1 MAKTKKKNDIGAF
14 SRLGNF
20 LGNIWYFIRVGRD
33 FFWKAIRFTLAT
45 SIFLFVVAAIL
56 ISILDPLFDNETK
69 PKADGKVVV
78 FSPDGIVVDQQIPK
92 SQDQFTSFLGDEE
105 VITYEF
111 KHLVDFFEKFKEDE
125 KVSGMIFD
133 PSGLQISSAYAI
145 PLAKK
150 IKEAAQAGKEIII
163 RAESLS
169 IYGDTAY
176 LLSSG
181 ATEIS
186 ASKYSAFALDGFTS
200 TRLYQKD
207 FFEKFLLTP
216 RVFTAGD
223 WKTGPEDWTRSNMS
237 QEQKDNSYYIDRFW
251 NAYKN
256 FVKETRDVDLQW
268 YADESYKDLIAGN
281 VSFENA
287 NLEWNIIDYQEEED
301 DFNDRMLEKFGAAED
316 DEDELNAIYYR
327 DYLKTFEKVKKSKSK
342 NVIKVITVEGAI
354 TTGPV
359 QLGIA
364 GSDGLVKMLKAAHEN
379 ENTKAIVLR
388 VNSPGGSV
396 VASEYIRW
404 EIEKAQN
411 KGIPIVVSMGSLAAS
426 GGYWVSS
433 MADKIYAEENTI
445 TGSIGVY
452 GRLLSFEK
460 ILEWA
465 GLNFDS
471 NSTTE
476 FGGFNPVA
484 ENWPEEIIE
493 TFQANIDE
501 TYMNFTTQTSKD
513 RDIPL
518 EKVLEIARGRVWYGK
533 DAVEIGLVDEIGT
546 LEDAIN
552 FTAESILEIDDFKVD
567 YVKPAKN
574 SNSLN
579 FAISLTEAIS
589 EFVNGKE
596 LSKGKMR
603 KEINVLCRECS
614 LID

>member
-552 FTAESILEIDDFKVD
+552 FTADSILEIDDFKVD

-574 SNSLN
+574 RNSLN